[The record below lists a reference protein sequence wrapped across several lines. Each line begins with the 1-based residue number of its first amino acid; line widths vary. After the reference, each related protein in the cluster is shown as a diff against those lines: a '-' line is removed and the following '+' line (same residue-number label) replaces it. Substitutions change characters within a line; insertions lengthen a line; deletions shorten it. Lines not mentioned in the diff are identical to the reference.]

1 MSEPG
6 ELSRIQ
12 QATVIVRHWVPQK
25 NLPPNCHHS
34 PPRVIANQLDSYL
47 YLRRALN
54 TLSLSLSRSLS
65 LTHYAESPQLIEKRK
80 KRNNLKFFLF

>member
-12 QATVIVRHWVPQK
+12 QATVIARHWVPQK

-34 PPRVIANQLDSYL
+34 PPRVIANQTRFVSLPSS
-47 YLRRALN
+47 R
-54 TLSLSLSRSLS
+54 TQHSLSLSLSLS
-65 LTHYAESPQLIEKRK
+65 HTHYTESPQLIEKRK

>member
-12 QATVIVRHWVPQK
+12 QATVIARHWVPQK

-54 TLSLSLSRSLS
+54 TLSL
-65 LTHYAESPQLIEKRK
+65 THYAESPQLIEKRK